1 VTADFNWVSD
11 VVSDLNI
18 QRDCQKKALQE
29 ISFPVLYDQKT
40 VVFRQLVKDACL
52 NITQSSSYLDW
63 IEKSKTELTSK
74 SYTNLETRVY
84 SLGVEE
90 AKKCLVSYPVDT
102 SLNRTKFKKV
112 REDCLLNAW
121 TNLESQAVRE
131 FQADP
136 LVIKFQID
144 VAALK
149 PKLDLSRRRLQL
161 KIFKEHF

>member
-1 VTADFNWVSD
+1 MRIFLVSK
-11 VVSDLNI
+11 DLSRMNLL
-18 QRDCQKKALQE
+18 KAILA
-29 ISFPVLYDQKT
+29 IF
-40 VVFRQLVKDACL
+40 
-52 NITQSSSYLDW
+52 
-63 IEKSKTELTSK
+63 IEKSKSELTSK

-90 AKKCLVSYPVDT
+90 AKKCLVPYPVDT
-102 SLNRTKFKKV
+102 SLNRTKFKKD

-121 TNLESQAVRE
+121 ASLESQALRE

-144 VAALK
+144 VPALK
-149 PKLDLSRRRLQL
+149 SKLDISRRRLQL